1 MPALLLTPRERLMYV
16 KNFKSS
22 ILFIHIG
29 DRKEEMLAYL
39 FPGNIKISLPY
50 PTLQCVLFC
59 FIF

>member
-1 MPALLLTPRERLMYV
+1 MYV